1 MATTD
6 TPSHHWQRL
15 RQQTQELVEDL
26 RAWVELRLT
35 LTQMEIEERIE
46 TQIRR
51 LLLRLLIGALAGL
64 AAVFVLVAV
73 ALGLGAWLGHTGW
86 GFLVVALGLMAVA
99 AGLHFS
105 RRRSSK
111 AVPTATPAGEPDR
124 AANA

>member
-35 LTQMEIEERIE
+35 LAQMEIEERIE

-64 AAVFVLVAV
+64 GAVFVLVAG
-73 ALGLGAWLGHTGW
+73 ALGLGDWLGHAGW
-86 GFLVVALGLMAVA
+86 GFLVVALGLIAVA

-111 AVPTATPAGEPDR
+111 AEPAVTPAEEPDH